1 MKHRMFRIVIA
12 VILVC
17 ALLVSWSPIRA
28 QAVGVDQFIG
38 VAINKVGLYAQAG
51 ALSTGAAAFAWVL
64 VGLGIVAT
72 AAQTIELMNEYT
84 EYSGEM
90 ETSIYYYPDGS
101 WSYGVDVGFVDR
113 VRAFLFHKG
122 YVVDA
127 SKMVTTVPEGVKFG
141 NYTPRVPCVAYQ
153 YSYHYVIDGEYEVQ
167 SSGYLISLI
176 PNDPYVTSATSAC
189 STSITVNGNKHYFKT
204 VASGIKTYSQVEFE
218 EFLVTASDYYHLG
231 EMNTVDGALRKVFKI
246 YGWTG
251 IRGAGNVAIDYVAPL
266 AVPMIEAYPEWHTNS
281 RPATNPDT
289 DEEITVLPIP
299 LNPSVDPETQ
309 IGTLTQ
315 PDIWQGA
322 IADPMPDTDTNP
334 DTGTDTQP
342 DSPGAPSTDIGKY
355 QIDLK
360 DFFPFC
366 IPFDLY
372 RFFEILCADPEAPV
386 FHWEFNVFGEL
397 HSLDVDLSPW
407 NPHAQLFRDAQVGLF
422 IMGLLW
428 ITRKFIKW

>member
-1 MKHRMFRIVIA
+1 MCL
-12 VILVC
+12 ILVIV
-17 ALLVSWSPIRA
+17 LLISWSPIRV

-64 VGLGIVAT
+64 VGLGIIAT
-72 AAQTIELMNEYT
+72 TAQTIELMNEYT
-84 EYSGEM
+84 EYSGEL
-90 ETSIYYYPDGS
+90 ETAIYYYPDGS
-101 WSYGVDVGFVDR
+101 WSYGVDMGFVDR
-113 VRAFLFHKG
+113 VRAFLFDEG
-122 YVVDA
+122 YLVGAGNLSTIVA
-127 SKMVTTVPEGVKFG
+127 EGDTYR
-141 NYTPRVPCVAYQ
+141 NYTPRLPCVAYSWSCASLQ
-153 YSYHYVIDGEYEVQ
+153 SDGVTYKFKTSAYLVSMIPGDQYVI
-167 SSGYLISLI
+167 
-176 PNDPYVTSATSAC
+176 A
-189 STSITVNGNKHYFKT
+189 GNKSTACINANGKKYY
-204 VASGIKTYSQVEFE
+204 AYPINNGIATISKSQLEEYVQKYPDFYYLGEKTYYLQDVWNEF
-218 EFLVTASDYYHLG
+218 
-231 EMNTVDGALRKVFKI
+231 
-246 YGWTG
+246 GWTG
-251 IRGAGNVAIDYVAPL
+251 VKGSAGIEVGTVAPFE
-266 AVPMIEAYPEWHTNS
+266 VDIPTGYPEWHTNS

-299 LNPSVDPETQ
+299 LNPSADPETQ

-315 PDIWQGA
+315 PDIWQGS

-334 DTGTDTQP
+334 DTGTDTDPDTQP
-342 DSPGAPSTDIGKY
+342 DSPVAPSTDIGKY

-372 RFFEILCADPEAPV
+372 RFIEILCAEPEAPV

-407 NPHAQLFRDAQVGLF
+407 NPHAQFFRDAQVGLF